1 MEHFHIFDMRL
12 CSDVCI
18 CGLLK
23 ANEFSII
30 KLEELIFLEL
40 FSPEGSLLP
49 VGITFTVNLLWK
61 RRDHR
66 NGCSERTDGKG
77 VYEKLWVVEDK

>member
-1 MEHFHIFDMRL
+1 LQCKRLSVDETAADVRMEHFHIFDMRL

-66 NGCSERTDGKG
+66 NG
-77 VYEKLWVVEDK
+77 